1 MFRSLSCRSVLCV
14 LSAMVAFD
22 TVAISTLAAQASVV
36 TGKVTGP
43 SGGAALQGVSVILRG
58 TNAGSM
64 TDAAGAYRITLP
76 ASGSAAILAFRLIGY
91 KPVDVPI
98 QGRTTI
104 DVVLETATTTLSSVV
119 VTANAIVRETKEL
132 GYSIAQIEPAQLTLA
147 RSSNV
152 LNNVAGKI
160 AGVRITQQSG
170 TVGGSSKVVIRGV
183 NSIASATEPLFVVD
197 GVPISNSSFAGS
209 ETEIVTGGVDVGNR
223 AQDLN
228 PDDIESMSILKGAAA
243 SALYGS
249 RARNGVIV
257 VTTKRGRA
265 GLRRFTYNGSAR
277 SEQIFRAPE
286 FQNEY
291 AQGSLGVYNNANANG
306 WGPKITGQTE
316 LNILGVPAV
325 LKADP
330 NNFLDFFERGVTN
343 VHAMSFDGGT
353 ETSDYRLGGTWLGQ
367 TGIVPNSELQR
378 YTLSVNSGQR
388 FSDKLSVRLAGNYAR
403 SNSAGRAS
411 QGQNGQSIP
420 MSLWTFT
427 PRTLSTEFLRANRI
441 GADGRAGSIDGTGT
455 SNNPYFVTD
464 NNGLNNSVDRVYGNA
479 YLSYDANSWLNVAFR
494 AGTDIA
500 VENRRFVTRK
510 GTRGRLD
517 GEFDTQDFNE
527 RELNTDFIATV
538 TRQLSTNLAFKGLVG
553 HNFNKRVFKRQRV
566 FSQGLNIDKLYTQA
580 NANVNAATNFIS
592 ERQLYGA
599 YGDVG
604 LAWKDY
610 LFMNVTGRNDWSSTL
625 PVDNNRY
632 FYPSV
637 STGYVLSDAFKDAGI
652 FKGGKVSFA
661 KVRANWANVGSDEEP
676 YQLAFTYAPLT
687 QQPDIYT
694 FNQSFPFNG
703 ASAFAA
709 TSIIPPS
716 NLRPQRQNSW
726 EVGGEFR
733 LMNDRIGVDLTY
745 YNLKNYDQIVSIS
758 VPQSTGFSARRLNV
772 GEIVN
777 NGVEAQLSYAIL
789 RAATNGLQWDVTANY
804 SRNRNEVTKLAPGL
818 KEFIVTSG
826 DGFGTF
832 IAARPGTTFQIQGVG
847 FLRDSV
853 SGQYIINPQNG
864 LRIAGSRRLFG
875 NIYPDWIGGLNNSF
889 RYKNASMSFL
899 IDTRQGGVIMSNTV
913 SALRSSGTAKETAA
927 NNRTPFVQP
936 GVIRNANGTTRP
948 NDVKVASVQQYWG
961 NLDSSISPEGNI
973 FDGSYTKLREL
984 QVSLKLPSSWASA
997 FRSRDAV
1004 VSVEGRNLWLISS
1017 KVPHIDPEANI
1028 HGTSLIGE
1036 GIERNNLPS
1045 TRSIGFNIRL
1055 SY

>member
-1 MFRSLSCRSVLCV
+1 MPHPRRRSLF
-14 LSAMVAFD
+14 LSILSLALALGSPPL
-22 TVAISTLAAQASVV
+22 STLGAQARTV
-36 TGKVTGP
+36 TGKVTAAD
-43 SGGAALQGVSVILRG
+43 GGTVLAGVSVIVRG
-58 TNAGSM
+58 TNRGAM
-64 TDAAGAYRITLP
+64 TDATGSYRVTLP
-76 ASGSAAILAFRLIGY
+76 ASGSADVLTFRLIGY
-91 KPVDVPI
+91 TPVDIPVA
-98 QGRTTI
+98 GRTSV
-104 DVVLETATTTLSSVV
+104 DVALETARTTLSSVV

-132 GYSIAQIEPAQLTLA
+132 GYSIAQIEPAQLTVA

-152 LNNVAGKI
+152 LNSVAGKVS
-160 AGVRITQQSG
+160 GVRVTQQSG

-197 GVPISNSSFAGS
+197 GVPISNSSFAGT

-265 GLRRFTYNGSAR
+265 GQRRFTYNGSVRAD
-277 SEQIFRAPE
+277 QIFRSPE

-291 AQGSLGVYNNANANG
+291 AQGSLGVYNTANANG

-316 LNILGVPAV
+316 PNILGVPEV
-325 LKADP
+325 LRAYP
-330 NNFLDFFERGVTN
+330 NNFSDFFETGYTN

-367 TGIVPNSELQR
+367 TGIIPNSELQR

-388 FSDKLSVRLAGNYAR
+388 FTDKLSVRLAANYAR
-403 SNSAGRAS
+403 SSSAGRAS

-441 GADGRAGSIDGTGT
+441 GPDGRAGAIDGTGT
-455 SNNPYFVTD
+455 SNNPYFVVD

-479 YLSYDANSWLNVAFR
+479 YISYDASSWLNLAFR

-538 TRQLSTNLAFKGLVG
+538 TRQLTPDLAFKGLVG

-580 NANVNAATNFIS
+580 NANVNAATNFLS
-592 ERQLYGA
+592 ERQLFGA

-604 LAWKDY
+604 LAWRDY
-610 LFMNVTGRNDWSSTL
+610 LFVNVTGRNDWSSTL
-625 PVDNNRY
+625 PVASNRY

-637 STGYVLSDAFKDAGI
+637 STGFVLSDAFKEAAI
-652 FKGGKVSFA
+652 FKSGKVSFA
-661 KVRANWANVGSDEEP
+661 KLRANWANVGSDEEP

-687 QQPDIYT
+687 QQSDIYT
-694 FNQSFPFNG
+694 FNQSFPYNG

-709 TSIIPPS
+709 TNVIPPA
-716 NLRPQRQNSW
+716 NLKPQRQSSW

-733 LMNDRIGVDLTY
+733 VLNDRIGVDLTV
-745 YNLKNYDQIVSIS
+745 YNLRNYDQIVSIS
-758 VPQSTGFSARRLNV
+758 VPQSTGFNARRLNV

-777 NGVEAQLSYAIL
+777 NGIEAQVSYSIL
-789 RAATNGLQWDVTANY
+789 RAARNGLQWDVTANY
-804 SRNRNEVTKLAPGL
+804 SRNKNEITKLAPGL

-853 SGQYIINPQNG
+853 SGQYVINPQNG
-864 LRIAGSRRLFG
+864 LRITGPRRLFG
-875 NIYPDWIGGLNNSF
+875 NIYPDWIGGISNSI
-889 RYKNASMSFL
+889 RYKDAALSFL
-899 IDTRQGGVIMSNTV
+899 IDTRRGGVVMSNTV
-913 SALRSSGTAKETAA
+913 SSLRSSGTAKETAD
-927 NNRTPFVQP
+927 RTPFVQP
-936 GVIRNANGTTRP
+936 GVIINADGTRRP

-961 NLDSSISPEGNI
+961 NLDSSISPENNI

-984 QVSLKLPSSWASA
+984 QVSYTLPRSWASA
-997 FRSRDAV
+997 FRSRDVV

-1017 KVPHIDPEANI
+1017 KVPHIDPEANV

-1045 TRSIGFNIRL
+1045 TRSFGINVRL
-1055 SY
+1055 AY

>member
-1 MFRSLSCRSVLCV
+1 M
-14 LSAMVAFD
+14 
-22 TVAISTLAAQASVV
+22 AQSRVV
-36 TGKVTGP
+36 TGKVTAVE
-43 SGGAALQGVSVILRG
+43 GGQALQGVTVLVRG
-58 TNAGSM
+58 TNTGAI
-64 TDAAGAYRITLP
+64 TDAAGAYRVRLP
-76 ASGSAAILAFRLIGY
+76 SSGSAQLLTFRLIGY
-91 KPVDVPI
+91 KPIDVPV

-104 DVVLETATTTLSSVV
+104 DVSLDATATTLSGVV

-132 GYSIAQIEPAQLTLA
+132 GYAIAQIEPAQLTIA

-197 GVPISNSSFAGS
+197 GVPISNSAFAGT

-265 GLRRFTYNGSAR
+265 GQSRFSYNGSIR
-277 SEQIFRAPE
+277 SEEILRLPE
-286 FQNEY
+286 FQNKY
-291 AQGSLGVYNNANANG
+291 AQGAFGVYNKDLSNG
-306 WGPKITGQTE
+306 WGPEITGQRVP
-316 LNILGVPAV
+316 NILGDTVA
-325 LKADP
+325 LAAYP
-330 NNFLDFFERGVTN
+330 NNFKDFWETGITN
-343 VHAMSFDGGT
+343 VHALAFEGGT
-353 ETSDYRLGGTWLGQ
+353 ENSDYRLGGTWLGQ
-367 TGIVPNSELQR
+367 TGIVPNSRLQR

-388 FSDKLSVRLAGNYAR
+388 FTDKLSVRLAANYAR
-403 SNSAGRAS
+403 SSSAGRAS

-420 MSLWTFT
+420 MSIWTFSS
-427 PRTLSTEFLRANRI
+427 RTLSTEFLRKDRQRP
-441 GADGRAGSIDGTGT
+441 DGRAGSIDGTGT
-455 SNNPYFVTD
+455 SNNPYWVTD
-464 NNGLNNSVDRVYGNA
+464 NNGLDNSVDRVYGNS
-479 YLSYDANSWLNVAFR
+479 LVSYDANSWLNLAFR

-538 TRQLSTNLAFKGLVG
+538 TRQITQTLAFKGLAG
-553 HNFNKRVFKRQRV
+553 HNFNKRVLKRQRV
-566 FSQGLNIDKLYTQA
+566 FSQGLNIDQLYTQA
-580 NANVNAATNFIS
+580 NANVNAPTNFLS

-599 YGDVG
+599 YADLGV
-604 LAWKDY
+604 AWRDY
-610 LFMNVTGRNDWSSTL
+610 LFVNVTGRNDWSSTL

-637 STGYVLSDAFKDAGI
+637 STGFVVSDAFADAAL
-652 FKGGKVSFA
+652 FKGGTVSFA

-687 QQPDIYT
+687 QQADIYT
-694 FNQSFPFNG
+694 FNQNFPFNG
-703 ASAFAA
+703 ASAFGA
-709 TSIIPPS
+709 TNIIPPT

-733 LMNDRIGVDLTY
+733 LFTDRVGVDLTY

-777 NGVEAQLSYAIL
+777 KGIEAQLNYSIMTGA
-789 RAATNGLQWDVTANY
+789 RTGFQWDVAANY
-804 SRNRNEVTKLAPGL
+804 SRNRNEVIKLAPGL
-818 KEFIVTSG
+818 KEFIVTAG

-853 SGQYIINPQNG
+853 TGKYIINPQNG
-864 LRIAGSRRLFG
+864 LRIAGPRRLFG
-875 NIYPDWIGGLNNSF
+875 NIYPDWIGGFNNTL
-889 RYKNASMSFL
+889 RYKNASLSFL
-899 IDTRQGGVIMSNTV
+899 VDVRRGGVIMSNTV
-913 SALRSSGTAKETAA
+913 SALRSSGTGKETLD
-927 NNRTPFVQP
+927 RTPFVQP
-936 GVIRNANGTTRP
+936 GVIRNADGTTRP

-961 NLDSSISPEGNI
+961 NLDSSISPENNI

-984 QVSLKLPSSWASA
+984 QFSYKLPDRWATA

-1004 VSVEGRNLWLISS
+1004 LSVEGRNLWLISS
-1017 KVPHIDPEANI
+1017 HVPHIDPEANI
-1028 HGTSLIGE
+1028 HGTGLIGE

-1045 TRSIGFNIRL
+1045 TRSIGFSLRL
-1055 SY
+1055 GY